1 MAGSSLRK
9 SSSLETSEMSPKNPP
24 TAHMATTTLRVEG
37 MTCGACT
44 SAVESGFRDV
54 NGAGDVSVSLV
65 MERAVVHHDPQLL
78 SAEKIKGIIEDRGFD
93 AEVLSTDIPL
103 GLHDDLMDESIQKSV
118 EERSLEP
125 QISTTTLSVG
135 GMTCGACTSAVEGG
149 FKDVP
154 GIKSV
159 SISLLS
165 ERAVV
170 EHNALAIT
178 PAAIAE
184 IIEDRGFDAK
194 VLGTTISE
202 RQTSQTIKQRRKE
215 KAVNN
220 ATTTTI
226 SVEGMT
232 CGACTSAVESGFK
245 DLAGLLQFNI
255 SLLAER
261 AVVVHDPTVLSP
273 DQIVE
278 IIEDRGFDA
287 KVLSSTVGGTEFSTT
302 SAAVQ
307 FKLFGLRDAASA
319 TTLQTTLSQ
328 MLGVTSCTINYA
340 TARATISH
348 NPTILGLRGL
358 VEAIEALG
366 FNALVAE
373 SEDNSAQLD
382 SLAKTRE
389 IQDWRRNFW
398 RSLSFA
404 IPVFLINMV
413 IPLYTPALDFGC
425 FMLIP
430 GLYLGD
436 VLCLLLTIPVQFGI
450 GKRFYISAYKSLKH
464 KSPTMD
470 VLVVLGTSAAF
481 FFSVAAMIVSII
493 SPTHTQPSTVFD
505 TSTMLI
511 TFITLGR
518 YLENRA
524 KGQTSKALSRLMS
537 LAPSMA
543 TIYTD
548 PIAAEKA
555 AEDWDSSIVVE
566 KKDTSETGAT
576 VNAAEEKVIP
586 TELIELGDVVILR
599 PGDKIPADGTVSRGQ
614 SHVDESMVT
623 GEAMPI
629 MKYKGSLVMAGTVNG
644 AGRLDFRVTR
654 AGKDTQLSQIVK
666 LVQEA
671 QTSRAPIQRV
681 ADKVA
686 GYFVPIIIG
695 LGVLTFTTW
704 MILSHALPHP
714 PKVFLQPESGG
725 RLMVCVKLCIS
736 VIVFACPCALGLSTP
751 TAVMVGTGVGA
762 LNGILVKG
770 GAALETATKITHV
783 VFDKTGT
790 LTIGKMSVSE
800 TKLEDTWENSEW
812 RRRLWWTLMGLA
824 EMGSEHPIG
833 KAIVNAAKKELDI
846 GSDGMIDGSIGDFR
860 AIVGQG
866 ISAFVEPTS
875 SAQRERYQIHIGNA
889 SYLHSQGVTLP
900 ANITPA
906 RQNSSLALKPT
917 SGGATQIYTAVNS
930 TFSGS
935 LSLSDTLKSTARA
948 TILALSRMNMS
959 SSLVTGD
966 QLATATHIADL
977 VGIPT
982 SNVHAGASPDQ
993 KQAIIKDL
1001 QSRGEVVAM
1010 VGDGI
1015 NDSPALVTADIGIA
1029 LSSGTDVAMEAADI
1043 VIMRPEDLLN
1053 VPASLSLARSIFNRI
1068 KLNLGWAC
1076 LYNLIGLPFAMGLGL
1091 ALPGG
1096 FMLPPMAAGA
1106 AMATSSVSVVMSS
1119 LLLKFWKRPKWMTKE
1134 RLEGV
1139 ADGGQFAMVD
1149 GSSALDLQE
1158 QGGMS
1163 AAQMEGSNALSRVA
1177 SRVKG
1182 MLGRREG
1189 SGPAYVP
1196 LLDVQ
1201 SARSDAFTD
1210 V

>member
-1 MAGSSLRK
+1 
-9 SSSLETSEMSPKNPP
+9 MSPKNPS

-44 SAVESGFRDV
+44 SAVESAFKGVD
-54 NGAGDVSVSLV
+54 GAGEVSVSLV

-78 SAEKIKGIIEDRGFD
+78 SADQVKEIIEDRGFD
-93 AEVLSTDIPL
+93 TEVLTTGIAP
-103 GLHDDLMDESIQKSV
+103 GANDDLMDKSIHDS
-118 EERSLEP
+118 EEDGSLEA
-125 QISTTTLSVG
+125 QISTTTLSVR

-154 GIKSV
+154 GITSV

-170 EHNALAIT
+170 EHDVLAIT

-184 IIEDRGFDAK
+184 IIEDRGFDAE
-194 VLGTTISE
+194 VLETKISE
-202 RQTSQTIKQRRKE
+202 SKTSQAIKNRRKD

-220 ATTTTI
+220 VTTTTI

-245 DLAGLLQFNI
+245 DLAGILQFNI

-261 AVVVHDPTVLSP
+261 AVIVHDSTKLSP

-287 KVLSSTVGGTEFSTT
+287 KVLSSNAGGTEFSTT
-302 SAAVQ
+302 SVVVQ

-319 TTLQTTLSQ
+319 STLQTSLSQ
-328 MLGVTSCTINYA
+328 LLGVKSCTINYA
-340 TARATISH
+340 TARANLSY
-348 NPTILGLRGL
+348 NPTVLGLRGL
-358 VEAIEALG
+358 VEAIEAVG
-366 FNALVAE
+366 FNALVAG
-373 SEDNSAQLD
+373 SEDNSAQLE

-389 IQDWRRNFW
+389 IQEWRRNFW

-450 GKRFYISAYKSLKH
+450 GWRFYISAYKSVKH

-481 FFSVAAMIVSII
+481 FFSVAAMVVSII
-493 SPTHTQPSTVFD
+493 SPKHTKPSTVFD

-543 TIYTD
+543 TIYAD
-548 PIAAEKA
+548 PIAAAKA
-555 AEDWDSSIVVE
+555 AEAWDSSNVPE
-566 KKDTSETGAT
+566 KKESPDTGAMN
-576 VNAAEEKVIP
+576 NAAEEKVIP
-586 TELIELGDVVILR
+586 TELIELGDIVILR
-599 PGDKIPADGTVSRGQ
+599 PGDKIPADGTVTRGQ

-629 MKYKGSLVMAGTVNG
+629 MKYQGSIVMAGTVNG

-654 AGKDTQLSQIVK
+654 AGNDTQLSQIVK

-671 QTSRAPIQRV
+671 QTSRAPIQRI

-686 GYFVPIIIG
+686 GYFVPIIIA
-695 LGVLTFTTW
+695 LGVFTFTTW
-704 MILSHALPHP
+704 MILSHALSCP

-800 TKLEDTWENSEW
+800 NKLEDAWGNSEW
-812 RRRLWWTLMGLA
+812 RRRLWWTLIGLA

-846 GSDGMIDGSIGDFR
+846 GSEGMIDGSIGNFQ
-860 AIVGQG
+860 AVVGQG
-866 ISAFVEPTS
+866 ISAVVEPTS
-875 SAQRERYQIHIGNA
+875 SAQRERYHVHIGNA
-889 SYLHSQGVTLP
+889 SYLFSEGITLP
-900 ANITPA
+900 ANITPG
-906 RQNSSLALKPT
+906 RKNSSLALKAT
-917 SGGATQIYTAVNS
+917 SFGCATQIYIAINS

-935 LSLSDTLKSTARA
+935 LSLSDTLKPTARA
-948 TILALSRMNMS
+948 TILALSRMGMS

-966 QLATATHIADL
+966 QLPTATHIAAL
-977 VGIPT
+977 VGIAT
-982 SNVHAGASPDQ
+982 SNIHAGVSPDQ

-1134 RLEGV
+1134 RLESA
-1139 ADGGQFAMVD
+1139 ADAGKFARVH
-1149 GSSALDLQE
+1149 GLSVFEQE

-1163 AAQMEGSNALSRVA
+1163 AARIEGSSALGRVVG
-1177 SRVKG
+1177 RVRG
-1182 MLGRREG
+1182 MLGRREEG
-1189 SGPAYVP
+1189 GGAYVP
-1196 LLDVQ
+1196 LVDVQ
-1201 SARSDAFTD
+1201 SARSEAFAD

>member
-1 MAGSSLRK
+1 
-9 SSSLETSEMSPKNPP
+9 MSAKHPAA
-24 TAHMATTTLRVEG
+24 AHMATTTLRVEG

-44 SAVESGFRDV
+44 SAVESAFNGVD
-54 NGAGDVSVSLV
+54 GAGEVSVSLV
-65 MERAVVHHDPQLL
+65 MERAVIHHDPQLL
-78 SAEKIKGIIEDRGFD
+78 STDQIKEIIQDRGFD
-93 AEVLSTDIPL
+93 AEVFSTDILP
-103 GLHDDLMDESIQKSV
+103 GTNEDPMDDAIYEAGGDG
-118 EERSLEP
+118 SLEP
-125 QISTTTLSVG
+125 QTTTTTLSVE

-154 GIKSV
+154 GIISISV
-159 SISLLS
+159 SLLS

-170 EHNALAIT
+170 EHDASAIT
-178 PAAIAE
+178 PASIAE

-194 VLGTTISE
+194 VLETRISE
-202 RQTSQTIKQRRKE
+202 SRTSQAITQKRKE
-215 KAVNN
+215 KALNN
-220 ATTTTI
+220 IVTTTV

-245 DLAGLLQFNI
+245 DLAGLLRFNI

-261 AVVVHDPTVLSP
+261 AVVVHDSTKLSL

-278 IIEDRGFDA
+278 ITEERGFDA
-287 KVLSSTVGGTEFSTT
+287 KVLSSVTGGTEFSKTL
-302 SAAVQ
+302 AAVQ
-307 FKLFGLRDAASA
+307 LKLFGLRDPASA
-319 TTLQTTLSQ
+319 TSLQTSLCQ
-328 MLGVTSCTINYA
+328 LIGVKSCIVNYA
-340 TARATISH
+340 TARANISY
-348 NPTILGLRGL
+348 NPTVLGLRGL
-358 VEAIEALG
+358 VEAIEAVG

-373 SEDNSAQLD
+373 SEDNSAQLE

-389 IQDWRRNFW
+389 IQEWRRNFW
-398 RSLSFA
+398 RALSFA

-436 VLCLLLTIPVQFGI
+436 ALCLFLTIPVQFGI
-450 GKRFYISAYKSLKH
+450 GWRFYISAYKSVKH

-481 FFSVAAMIVSII
+481 FFSVAAMMVSII
-493 SPTHTQPSTVFD
+493 SPKHTKPSTVFD

-543 TIYTD
+543 TIYAD
-548 PIAAEKA
+548 PIAAVKA
-555 AEDWDSSIVVE
+555 AEVWDNSNVVE
-566 KKDTSETGAT
+566 QKEIPDTGAQN
-576 VNAAEEKVIP
+576 NATEEKVIP

-599 PGDKIPADGTVSRGQ
+599 PGDKIPADGAVTRGQ

-671 QTSRAPIQRV
+671 QTSRAPIQRI

-686 GYFVPIIIG
+686 GYFVPIIIALG
-695 LGVLTFTTW
+695 LFTFITW
-704 MILSHALPHP
+704 MILSHALSSP
-714 PKVFLQPESGG
+714 PKVFLRPESGG

-790 LTIGKMSVSE
+790 LTVGKMSVSE
-800 TKLEDTWENSEW
+800 NKLEDTWANSEW
-812 RRRLWWTLMGLA
+812 RRRLWWTLIGLA

-846 GSDGMIDGSIGDFR
+846 GSESMIDGSIGDFQ
-860 AIVGQG
+860 AVVGQG
-866 ISAFVEPTS
+866 ISAVVEPTS
-875 SAQRERYQIHIGNA
+875 SAQRERYHVHIGNV
-889 SYLHSQGVTLP
+889 SYLISQGITLP
-900 ANITPA
+900 ANIHPD
-906 RQNSSLALKPT
+906 RKNSTLSLKTAS
-917 SGGATQIYTAVNS
+917 SGGATQIYTAINS

-935 LSLSDTLKSTARA
+935 LSLSDTLKPTARA
-948 TILALSRMNMS
+948 TILALSRMGMT

-966 QLATATHIADL
+966 QLPTATYIAAL
-977 VGIPT
+977 VGIST
-982 SNVHAGASPDQ
+982 FNVHAGVSPDQ
-993 KQAIIKDL
+993 KQAIIKDH

-1119 LLLKFWKRPKWMTKE
+1119 LLLKFWKRPRWMTKE

-1139 ADGGQFAMVD
+1139 ADGGKPRRMD
-1149 GSSALDLQE
+1149 GSSAFDEQE

-1163 AAQMEGSNALSRVA
+1163 AA
-1177 SRVKG
+1177 RVKG
-1182 MLGRREG
+1182 SSTLRNMLTRVRGILGWREEG
-1189 SGPAYVP
+1189 GGTYVP
-1196 LLDVQ
+1196 LVDVQ
-1201 SARSDAFTD
+1201 SARSEAFAG